1 MSKKKRYTE
10 QNNIENKNLGSHA
23 WRSITHRLRLYVS
36 LGGGVNL
43 CLSITGILARI
54 RAVMSA
60 QGVPGPNAN
69 GCGVVDLKGV
79 ARRITESM

>member
-1 MSKKKRYTE
+1 MGFRVC
-10 QNNIENKNLGSHA
+10 GP
-23 WRSITHRLRLYVS
+23 ITHRFRLYVS

-60 QGVPGPNAN
+60 QGVPGPNAK
-69 GCGVVDLKGV
+69 GCRVVDLKGV
-79 ARRITESM
+79 ARRTIESM